1 MKAETTKP
9 SAFAIPNWPMEMPGR
24 EFMLTAARV
33 QAQAAKAVL
42 RYQIE
47 MLDFV
52 RHRCEQD
59 IKLVDDLVKGDALD
73 DAFDVYS
80 SFLQQAASD
89 YTDEAGKVAA
99 IGSKLAAESAK
110 EARTAARTVIE
121 DAAAATAA

>member
-9 SAFAIPNWPMEMPGR
+9 SAYAIPNWPTEMPGR

-33 QAQAAKAVL
+33 QAQAVKAIL

-47 MLDFV
+47 MLGFV

-80 SFLQQAASD
+80 SFMQKAASD

-110 EARTAARTVIE
+110 QARTAAKTVIE
-121 DAAAATAA
+121 DAVAATAA